1 MARSS
6 QYRLR
11 RHRPGHQHP
20 KLHGQCWAKM
30 LRAALARR
38 SSAMDA
44 LGSDLSDYAMAW
56 PRAAALRGLPPP
68 LLYCTWMCVLR
79 VTRQMW

>member
-30 LRAALARR
+30 LRTALSRR
-38 SSAMDA
+38 SSGMDA

-56 PRAAALRGLPPP
+56 PRAAARARHSGASPLPSSTV
-68 LLYCTWMCVLR
+68 LGCVC
-79 VTRQMW
+79 